1 MKNLSRFICL
11 LIVGMITMTVIP
23 TASAEQPSVYI
34 PKRAEK
40 LVDSFVEDYK
50 FPTLVAR
57 GDSLGYGLYSDGV
70 IHFRFSEK
78 PDWFSAVVSS
88 KNGGCMNIDVNSYG
102 YAELPLEDLVMQPG
116 MYAWNNPELTYWDQ
130 NCNLRF
136 RKDWVNTHGLARGS
150 YKKDD
155 LVPFRFSGVLYGLY
169 GNTGDYP
176 YSAGKDYGDYSVT
189 VNYHRDGSAY
199 KVAVTLKNVDFFE
212 TGMEDAVSTITF
224 ELVNVALDSYETLY
238 LWYNREIDGVRRWK
252 RYRTKADNSKIT
264 TKRDEDGKIE
274 YLIYDDR
281 LIIELYDFTNTEVW
295 YVSSVSTSYP
305 EGNQVVGV
313 EADYKND
320 EKHSLYQYKVSYAV
334 NEKDV
339 AQIYY
344 KTDDTPFYGL
354 YSKDGEIT
362 AVSGSGNNLNKWYTY
377 NGYSEHATI
386 RKPVMNEKTGEV
398 KGYTLEREGK
408 LNNNGKQV
416 KTIKKGINSYPSPR
430 VITK

>member
-1 MKNLSRFICL
+1 MERLTKFFCVM
-11 LIVGMITMTVIP
+11 IVGMITMTMIP
-23 TASAEQPSVYI
+23 AASAELPSVYI

-88 KNGGCMNIDVNSYG
+88 KNGGCMNIDVNSNG

-136 RKDWVNTHGLARGS
+136 RKDWENTYGLTRAS

-224 ELVNVALDSYETLY
+224 ELVNVALDTYETLY
-238 LWYNREIDGVRRWK
+238 KWVYADFDQDGEKSWYLG
-252 RYRTKADNSKIT
+252 RTKPNNKEEIT
-264 TKRDEDGKIE
+264 ERDKDGFK
-274 YLIYDDR
+274 YLIYR
-281 LIIELYDFTNTEVW
+281 GYIFELYDFTNTEVW
-295 YVSSVSTSYP
+295 YVSSVNTSYP
-305 EGNQVVGV
+305 EGNQVIGV

-344 KTDDTPFYGL
+344 DTNDTPFYGL
-354 YSKDGEIT
+354 YSKDGEIS

-377 NGYSEHATI
+377 NGYSEYATI
-386 RKPVMNEKTGEV
+386 RKPVLNEKTGEV

-408 LNNNGKQV
+408 LNNNGKLV
-416 KTIKKGINSYPSPR
+416 KSIKKGINNYPSPR
-430 VITK
+430 VTTK

>member
-1 MKNLSRFICL
+1 MERLTKFFCVM
-11 LIVGMITMTVIP
+11 IVGMITMTMIP
-23 TASAEQPSVYI
+23 AASAELPSVYI

-40 LVDSFVEDYK
+40 LVDSFVDDYQ
-50 FPTLVAR
+50 FPTLVAK

-88 KNGGCMNIDVNSYG
+88 KNGGCIDINVDRRG

-130 NCNLRF
+130 NCKLRF
-136 RKDWVNTHGLARGS
+136 RKDWENTYGLTRAS

-212 TGMEDAVSTITF
+212 TGVEGAVSTITF
-224 ELVNVALDSYETLY
+224 ELVNVALDTYETLY
-238 LWYNREIDGVRRWK
+238 KWVYADFDQDGEKSWYLG
-252 RYRTKADNSKIT
+252 RTKPNNKEEIT
-264 TKRDEDGKIE
+264 ERDKDGFK
-274 YLIYDDR
+274 YLIYR
-281 LIIELYDFTNTEVW
+281 GYIFELYDFTNTEVW

-344 KTDDTPFYGL
+344 DTNDTPFYGL
-354 YSKDGEIT
+354 YSNGGEIA

-377 NGYSEHATI
+377 NGYSEYATI
-386 RKPVMNEKTGEV
+386 RKPVLNEKTGEV

-408 LNNNGKQV
+408 LNNNGKLV
-416 KTIKKGINSYPSPR
+416 KTIKKGIYSYPSPR
-430 VITK
+430 VTTK

>member
-1 MKNLSRFICL
+1 MKRLTKFICIM
-11 LIVGMITMTVIP
+11 IVGMIIMSMIP
-23 TASAEQPSVYI
+23 AASAELPSVYI

-40 LVDSFVEDYK
+40 QVDSFVDDYQ

-57 GDSLGYGLYSDGV
+57 ADSMGYGLYSEGV

-78 PDWFSAVVSS
+78 PDWFSALVSS
-88 KNGGCMNIDVNSYG
+88 KNGGCINIDVNNYG
-102 YAELPLEDLVMQPG
+102 YAELPLEELVMQPG

-130 NCNLRF
+130 NCELRF
-136 RKDWVNTHGLARGS
+136 RKDWENTHGLTKAS

-212 TGMEDAVSTITF
+212 TGMDGAVSTITF
-224 ELVNVALDSYETLY
+224 ELVNVALDTYETLY
-238 LWYNREIDGVRRWK
+238 KWFYLDIGGGERRWV
-252 RYRTKADNSKIT
+252 RARTKPDNKEVT
-264 TKRDEDGKIE
+264 TVYDEDGNIDYVLYKNIKF
-274 YLIYDDR
+274 
-281 LIIELYDFTNTEVW
+281 ELYDFTNTEVW

-354 YSKDGEIT
+354 YSKDGEIS

-386 RKPVMNEKTGEV
+386 RKPVLNEKTGEV
-398 KGYTLEREGK
+398 MGYTLEREGK
-408 LNNNGKQV
+408 LNNNGKLV
-416 KTIKKGINSYPSPR
+416 KSIKKGINSYPSPR
-430 VITK
+430 VIKK